1 MAACSFASWCEQPVI
16 ENHSTETHAL
26 IREWIE
32 QVLART
38 GWSAHKLALEAGVSP
53 ATISR
58 ALRDGKYL
66 ASTRTIEKIVRATG
80 IAAPQNI
87 GAGGAPA
94 RGGFAEPEA
103 VYQGARPNLPAAE
116 GGAHAAVWRLE
127 SESLRLAGVLPGDL
141 LTVDPDTEPRPGDLV
156 CVQVLDA
163 AGEAQT
169 VFRVYDR
176 PFAVTA
182 HAHPDHARKPLMID
196 DERVQVWGTVLRV
209 ERNIHA

>member
-1 MAACSFASWCEQPVI
+1 VI
-16 ENHSTETHAL
+16 EKPSTETHDL
-26 IREWIE
+26 IRQWIE
-32 QVLART
+32 QVLTRT
-38 GWSAHKLALEAGVSP
+38 GWSSHRLALEAGVSP
-53 ATISR
+53 ATVSR
-58 ALRDGKYL
+58 ALNDGQYL
-66 ASTRTIEKIVRATG
+66 TSTRTIEKIVRATG

-87 GAGGAPA
+87 GASGGPV

-103 VYQGARPNLPAAE
+103 VYQGARPNRPAAE
-116 GGAHAAVWRLE
+116 GGPHAAVWRLQ
-127 SESLRLAGVLPGDL
+127 SESLRQAGVLPGDM
-141 LTVDPDTEPRPGDLV
+141 LTVDPDTPPRAGDIV

-196 DERVQVWGTVLRV
+196 DERVQVWGTVVRV